1 MIVWK
6 CKLIFTT
13 DTLQQKMELKLNNWI
28 KTIFLAGENTVVLI
42 ILANYLANNYIIII
56 VFYWISD

>member
-1 MIVWK
+1 
-6 CKLIFTT
+6 
-13 DTLQQKMELKLNNWI
+13 MELKLNNWI

-42 ILANYLANNYIIII
+42 ILANYLAKNYNIII